1 MLCIKIFN
9 TRFIFKLFQGHEGS
23 GFLYEANSVFYF
35 IICGFFFFFVN
46 MKQRR
51 GEWEVVVSWNLNTVC
66 LLSGPAALPRKQP
79 LQINTLAVI

>member
-1 MLCIKIFN
+1 MREVVFFMKRILYF
-9 TRFIFKLFQGHEGS
+9 TSLFV
-23 GFLYEANSVFYF
+23 A
-35 IICGFFFFFVN
+35 FFFFFVN